1 MAVHD
6 LCLREQVPAWCGGM
20 LETGIGRGFNLALAA
35 LPGFTLHSDMSPA
48 RLFYDQDLVEPT
60 FDIRSD
66 GTVAVPTLPGNG
78 FPVVPER
85 VAAAAIR
92 RWSSDTRA

>member
-1 MAVHD
+1 
-6 LCLREQVPAWCGGM
+6 
-20 LETGIGRGFNLALAA
+20 
-35 LPGFTLHSDMSPA
+35 MSPA

-60 FDIRSD
+60 FDIRPD
-66 GTVAVPTLPGNG
+66 GTVAVPTQPGNG